1 VDDNEHREREHFFGA
16 AKVVAGITVL
26 SRVLGMLREMAIVW
40 LGARWQNDAFQFAF
54 AIPNLFRRLFGE
66 GALSAAFVPVFTETA
81 ETSSHDRASRLL
93 ANALGLLAVFLLGL
107 MILIQAGLLA
117 WELALGGRPDR
128 RLLVTL
134 ASIML
139 PFMVTVCLLALGSAA
154 LNCRGHF
161 AYPAAAPIVLNVC
174 VIAGA
179 WLVAPYW
186 RGDRAAQLTVIAA
199 SVALAGVLQLGGV
212 LWLLRRSGLSIRPR
226 LRPVEPGVKRM
237 LKLMGPMIV
246 GMGFLQLSSLFD
258 YLVQWLF
265 AARQSLTTV
274 NLFGA
279 TLSRPLSEGVVVR
292 VAAAQRLYQFP
303 MGVLAISLG
312 VAVFPLLSRYAS
324 RGNIAGLRDS
334 LNRALRIAFMEGLAT
349 GTGLFLLAEPIM
361 KLVYRHGDF
370 SAADAENAAFI
381 LRMYVLGMWAYCTY
395 QIVLRAFYSLKDA
408 MTPVKV
414 SCALA
419 VLYMGIVFSLIWVPF
434 LGEGA
439 FGVAP
444 AITFSVN
451 VVVLAAL
458 LRRRLGRIGGRRL
471 LASASRSVLCCLVMA
486 AVVELLKRSLAGGGS
501 AVVVTAC
508 VPAGAA
514 AFLLTARIIRAAE
527 LNELI
532 GSLRK
537 QPQNHGE
544 SAPSETI

>member
-370 SAADAENAAFI
+370 SAADAVNAAFI
-381 LRMYVLGMWAYCTY
+381 LRRYVLGMWAYCTY